1 MSALTTL
8 PPFFSPYYFYNRTP
22 LLARGEDTL
31 MGMAASQSHIRCLD
45 IQTPIFHDTYGDYP
59 KVPDLRN
66 DSRVRDRLYYACT
79 GWIGRNVFFRWK
91 TGHTPS
97 EFTQRNRQL
106 AAGAKALARYTND
119 RRFLYLPDIQ
129 SAAGTWLA
137 GMIGAKTSVC
147 GGIVAAG
154 YDRTVSEV
162 EGGMERTDRKVVWTM
177 KVLLINHFPLEGSG
191 SGTYTKNIALHLRKR
206 GHEVCVIFPENRPV
220 LMLPGIRMFPVMFST
235 GKASW
240 SSLPFNFPCFTTHPQ
255 SRTTFADL
263 SSGELAQYLTL
274 FSSVLRQA
282 VREFQPDVI
291 HAQHAWCLSWLASLC
306 DIPLVV
312 TIHGTDLMGCR
323 KWPVFRGFAEEAIAG
338 SAKVLAISQ
347 DNRDLALSVLPSCA
361 NKLLLLPNGYNE
373 DIFYP
378 EEVDRES
385 LFDSLGLPYRGE
397 YIVLFAGKLAE
408 FKGVDTLLR
417 VAHRYERLTEREIVT
432 LIAGDGEEREKLSDL
447 HKLLGL
453 RHTFFLGNQKQDELR
468 RLYNAADVFVMPPR
482 REPFGLVALEA
493 MACGL
498 PVVGSNEG
506 GLPEFINSSVGTLVS
521 SNDEDAFCGAIL
533 EELAHSREAPER
545 RAFIARYARENFA
558 QELFVTKLED
568 VYASVLS

>member
-1 MSALTTL
+1 M
-8 PPFFSPYYFYNRTP
+8 
-22 LLARGEDTL
+22 
-31 MGMAASQSHIRCLD
+31 
-45 IQTPIFHDTYGDYP
+45 
-59 KVPDLRN
+59 
-66 DSRVRDRLYYACT
+66 
-79 GWIGRNVFFRWK
+79 
-91 TGHTPS
+91 
-97 EFTQRNRQL
+97 
-106 AAGAKALARYTND
+106 
-119 RRFLYLPDIQ
+119 
-129 SAAGTWLA
+129 
-137 GMIGAKTSVC
+137 
-147 GGIVAAG
+147 
-154 YDRTVSEV
+154 
-162 EGGMERTDRKVVWTM
+162 
-177 KVLLINHFPLEGSG
+177 
-191 SGTYTKNIALHLRKR
+191 
-206 GHEVCVIFPENRPV
+206 
-220 LMLPGIRMFPVMFST
+220 
-235 GKASW
+235 
-240 SSLPFNFPCFTTHPQ
+240 
-255 SRTTFADL
+255 
-263 SSGELAQYLTL
+263 
-274 FSSVLRQA
+274 
-282 VREFQPDVI
+282 
-291 HAQHAWCLSWLASLC
+291 
-306 DIPLVV
+306 
-312 TIHGTDLMGCR
+312 
-323 KWPVFRGFAEEAIAG
+323 
-338 SAKVLAISQ
+338 LAISQ

-361 NKLLLLPNGYNE
+361 NRLLLLPNGYNE

-468 RLYNAADVFVMPPR
+468 RLYNAADVFVMPSR

-558 QELFVTKLED
+558 QELFVAKLED